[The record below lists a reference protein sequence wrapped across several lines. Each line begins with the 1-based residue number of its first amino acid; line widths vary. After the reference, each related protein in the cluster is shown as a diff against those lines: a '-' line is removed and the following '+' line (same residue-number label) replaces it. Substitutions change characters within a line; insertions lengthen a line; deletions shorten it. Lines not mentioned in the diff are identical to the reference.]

1 MNPPGARLINA
12 IGLLVPSLQRDEW
25 KAEWLGELA
34 AHGQGKG
41 WLSILALRLR
51 CLGAIPDAFWL
62 RRRYREPLMISQN
75 LRFAVRLMR
84 RRPAFSSVVI
94 LTLALGI
101 GGTTAIYS
109 VVNAVLLRS
118 LPYPEPDQLVM
129 LWGEPTDGDVEK
141 VATWNSHPD
150 YLDYRSQIHSFSE
163 LAAYRSPLATL
174 TMPGGEARFVETALT
189 TANIFK
195 VFAVEA
201 ALGRTYHPEEETP
214 GAPRVAV
221 LSHDFWRSRFA
232 GDRNVL
238 GQVVHLDGQ
247 PFNIIGVMPEG
258 FRLAGIDLWI
268 PLVPGELESSRGT
281 HTLQL
286 FGRLRPGISRETAER
301 ESKTVAARLEALY
314 PADNAKRSVRLEGLQ
329 EAATGQSRAFLLGLM
344 GGVVLVLLIVCTNV
358 ANLFLVRAAGRER
371 EMAVRTALGAG
382 QGRLFHQFFT
392 ESMLLTILGAI
403 LGLPLAWWGVRA
415 LVAGAP
421 QDLPR
426 LNEIGIDLPALGF
439 MLALAVAAGLVFG
452 VVPAMYAFRH
462 SIAQGIRERGMG
474 PRQAKVS
481 RGFVVTQIA
490 LAGVLVIGAS
500 LLGKS
505 LWRLN
510 QVDLRFNPENLL
522 VARIQLPQS
531 RYPDPQK
538 VLTFFSDLR
547 NRLSTAPGVQ
557 SVSTAFEHPLSEGW
571 TSSFVVSETERP
583 KPGEEPEARVR
594 PVSPGYI
601 REMGLALIRGRDLDS
616 RAAFGTPGEVVV
628 NEAFVRRHFPDKD
641 PVGKRIER
649 QPWWPG
655 QPASWEVVGVVANE
669 RFRGLAE
676 EADPATYFPH
686 AQFPMN
692 EMYVLV
698 RTANDPAV
706 LRDVVRTTVWAID
719 RDLAIESIPTME
731 DVLADLTAVPR
742 FNVQLIGLFALVALL
757 LAAIGIYGVLAQ
769 TVTQRTPEIG
779 IRLALGA
786 DKATVLRMVVGQGLK
801 LSLIGAALGLLL
813 AMVATRILATQ
824 LYQVPVRDPAVF
836 GTVAALLVLAALLAA
851 YLPARRASR
860 VDPIVALKN
869 D

>member
-1 MNPPGARLINA
+1 MNPPGARLIGA
-12 IGLLVPSLQRDEW
+12 IGRLVPSLHRDEW

-34 AHGQGKG
+34 AHGEGAS
-41 WLSILALRLR
+41 WMTALTLRLR
-51 CLGAIPDAFWL
+51 CLGAIADAFWF
-62 RRRYREPLMISQN
+62 RRRYREPIMISQH
-75 LRFAVRLMR
+75 LRFAFRLMR

-109 VVNAVLLRS
+109 VVNAVLLRQ

-129 LWGEPTDGDVEK
+129 LWGDPTDGNAEK
-141 VATWNSHPD
+141 VAAWSSHPD

-163 LAAYRSPLATL
+163 LAAYRSPTATL

-195 VFAVEA
+195 VFRVEA
-201 ALGRTYHPEEETP
+201 ALGRTYQPEEESP
-214 GAPRVAV
+214 GAPRVGV

-232 GDRNVL
+232 GDGNVL
-238 GQVVHLDGQ
+238 GRVVHLDGE
-247 PFNIIGVMPEG
+247 PITIVGVLPQG
-258 FRLAGIDLWI
+258 FRLGGTDLWT

-286 FGRLRPGISRETAER
+286 FGRLRSGVSRETAEL
-301 ESKTVAARLEALY
+301 EAKTVAARLEALY
-314 PADNAKRSVRLEGLQ
+314 PGDNAKRSVRLEGLH
-329 EAATGQSRAFLLGLM
+329 EAAARQSRAFLLGLM

-382 QGRLFHQFFT
+382 QSRLFHQFFT
-392 ESMLLTILGAI
+392 ESMLLTILGAL
-403 LGLPLAWWGVRA
+403 LGLPFAWWGVRA
-415 LVAGAP
+415 LVAAAP
-421 QDLPR
+421 QGLPR
-426 LNEIGIDLPALGF
+426 LYEIGIDLPALGF
-439 MLALAVAAGLVFG
+439 MLAIAVVAGLVFG

-474 PRQAKVS
+474 QRHARLS
-481 RGFVVTQIA
+481 RGFVITQIG
-490 LAGVLVIGAS
+490 LAGVLVIGAC

-510 QVDLRFNPENLL
+510 QVDIRFNPKNLL
-522 VARIQLPQS
+522 VARIQLPRS
-531 RYPDPQK
+531 RYPDPVK
-538 VLTFFSDLR
+538 VLAFFGDLK
-547 NRLSTAPGVQ
+547 NRLSTSPGVQ

-571 TSSFVVSETERP
+571 TSSYVVSDRERP
-583 KPGEEPEARVR
+583 KAGEEPEARVR
-594 PVSPGYI
+594 PVSPGYFQ
-601 REMGLALIRGRDLDS
+601 EMGLPMIRGRDLDT

-628 NEAFVRRHFPDKD
+628 NEAFVDRHFPDTD

-655 QPASWEVVGVVANE
+655 QPASWEIVGVVANE
-669 RFRGLAE
+669 RFLGLAQ

-698 RTANDPAV
+698 RTANDPGL
-706 LRDVVRTTVWAID
+706 LRDVVRQEVWAID
-719 RDLAIESIPTME
+719 RDIAIEDIPTMD
-731 DVLADLTAVPR
+731 DVLAGLTAVPR
-742 FNVQLIGLFALVALL
+742 FNVQLIGLFAVVALL

-769 TVTQRTPEIG
+769 IVTQRTPEIG

-786 DKATVLRMVVGQGLK
+786 DRGTVLRMVVGQGLK
-801 LSLIGAALGLLL
+801 LSIIGTMLGLLL
-813 AMVATRILATQ
+813 ALGATRILEAQ
-824 LYQVPVRDPAVF
+824 LYDVPARDPMVF
-836 GTVAALLVLAALLAA
+836 ATVAGLLVLIALLAA
-851 YLPARRASR
+851 YLPGRRASR